1 MRNKFKSKDGLI
13 WFTAPILS
21 KKEDNLINE
30 IKIFNPERL
39 KKKFVSFLKTNY
51 SKSKY
56 FKKYN
61 SIIIETFNTGVETN
75 KLDQLNIKII
85 NCIKE
90 LLKIETKIFISSEIK
105 TNKKK
110 SEKIVE
116 ICKHLK
122 FENYLSSVGAR
133 DYLLED
139 KKYFNNKKI
148 KVFIHNYDHPVY
160 NQLFPPFSN
169 YACIIDLLMNEGENS
184 LRIIRSGRKKNQLLF

>member
-1 MRNKFKSKDGLI
+1 MLVISQPTFFPWLGYFDLIDQADAFVILDDAQFVKQSWHQRNKFKSKDGLI

-39 KKKFVSFLKTNY
+39 KKKFISFLKTNY
-51 SKSKY
+51 SKSEY

-116 ICKHLK
+116 ICKHL
-122 FENYLSSVGAR
+122 F
-133 DYLLED
+133 
-139 KKYFNNKKI
+139 
-148 KVFIHNYDHPVY
+148 
-160 NQLFPPFSN
+160 
-169 YACIIDLLMNEGENS
+169 
-184 LRIIRSGRKKNQLLF
+184 